1 MTAYL
6 DQGWTG
12 RTAHMQSET
21 AYKKQVKRLQ
31 VRSVKPQIFFL
42 LSKEVPIHYHLC
54 VGWVRPG
61 EQITLWGVG

>member
-1 MTAYL
+1 
-6 DQGWTG
+6 
-12 RTAHMQSET
+12 MQSET